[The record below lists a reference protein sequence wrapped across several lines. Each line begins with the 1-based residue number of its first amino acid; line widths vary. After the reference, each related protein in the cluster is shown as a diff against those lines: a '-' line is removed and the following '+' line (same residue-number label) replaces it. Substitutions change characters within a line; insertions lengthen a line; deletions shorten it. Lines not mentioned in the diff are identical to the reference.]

1 MCVSL
6 WDTVQKPCCHYI
18 VLPVYLCVCACVF
31 VYPEGQCV
39 SVWLSSSSEARSLS
53 QTTVLTEGS
62 DRLSWPVM
70 SVGYGYRESK
80 HTGYKQQHHTLADP
94 ELYPLMGPAYIPVFI

>member
-1 MCVSL
+1 MCVCVTMGYRPKALLSL
-6 WDTVQKPCCHYI
+6 HRPSCPSV
-18 VLPVYLCVCACVF
+18 CVCVF